1 MSRPH
6 SVSHAVQVIW
16 ATNAASAFLMIS
28 NFDGTDAGVDS
39 LVSNGML
46 LLFYF
51 WVTVK
56 VGQGRQ
62 WARWTF
68 ACLVA
73 LECAILAAY
82 GLDQA
87 SDLESLMTYLTLP
100 VEILAMY
107 WLFGAQADD
116 WFRRHHSEP
125 T

>member
-16 ATNAASAFLMIS
+16 ATNAASAFLIIS
-28 NFDGTDAGVDS
+28 NFDGTDAGADS
-39 LVSNGML
+39 LISNGL
-46 LLFYF
+46 FLLFYF
-51 WVTVK
+51 SVTVK

-62 WARWTF
+62 WARWTY

-73 LECAILAAY
+73 LECAILAAF
-82 GLDQA
+82 GLEQA

-100 VEILAMY
+100 VEILALY

-116 WFRRHHSEP
+116 WFRPTHSEP

>member
-1 MSRPH
+1 MN
-6 SVSHAVQVIW
+6 VSSDFW
-16 ATNAASAFLMIS
+16 
-28 NFDGTDAGVDS
+28 
-39 LVSNGML
+39 LVYGFTEYL
-46 LLFYF
+46 PTLGHYWLLFYF

-62 WARWTF
+62 WARWTY